1 MTARA
6 SSRSLRLVALAA
18 LASVLGGCDWIEAP
32 PTDDALGG
40 MGLPTWSENERYDGE
55 PIPFAAEVIV
65 AENGCAYVE
74 FGRGEMV
81 ALWPPG
87 STLSAPAKLPD
98 GTEVV
103 DGAIVEGLGL
113 VVPFGALPGGAG
125 GYWAHVTGFCHGD
138 VPRALLLREV
148 SEVR

>member
-1 MTARA
+1 M
-6 SSRSLRLVALAA
+6 VAGLAA
-18 LASVLGGCDWIEAP
+18 AIGGCAWVDP
-32 PTDDALGG
+32 VPTEEALGG
-40 MGLPTWSENERYDGE
+40 MGLPTWSEEETYVGE
-55 PIPFAAEVIV
+55 SIPFAAEVVV
-65 AENGCAYVE
+65 ADNGCAYAE

-87 STLSAPAKLPD
+87 STLSAPARLPD

-103 DGAIVEGLGL
+103 DGAIVEGIGL
-113 VVPFGALPGGAG
+113 LVPFGALPGGAD

-148 SEVR
+148 SAVR